1 MNIEWKILM
10 NNFKIPKIRFMNF
23 NDKWNYKTLD
33 EISNSIEYGINAPAK
48 DFDGNHKYLRITDID
63 DASRLFITEKLSSPD
78 INFTAGDYENYKL
91 QKNDLLFART
101 GASVGKT
108 YLYRKTD
115 GKVYYAGFLI
125 RARLHD
131 SYNGNFVFQQT
142 LTDKYKRFIEI
153 TSQRS
158 GQPGVNGKEYGE
170 WKIGM
175 TSYDEQTAIGSLF
188 RTLDDLLASYKDNLA
203 NYQSLKATMLSKMFP
218 KAGQSVPEIRLDGF
232 EGEWGKYYLGDIF
245 EQVSNYIEPS
255 LENELWSLTVEKG
268 LTPKTDRYKRD
279 FLVKKNDKFK
289 KVDVNE
295 FVYNPMNLTLGALD
309 LIDNEF
315 TISVSGYYVVMK
327 NRDIEKFDNDFLKI
341 LLKTTYA
348 IYQYKQFATGTLI
361 EKQRVQFPTFSEIPF
376 YLPPIAEQ
384 QAIGSYFSNLDN
396 LITAHQEKI
405 SQLET
410 LKKKL
415 LQDMFI

>member
-1 MNIEWKILM
+1 MEK
-10 NNFKIPKIRFMNF
+10 PKIRFLKNKHSWVRNTFEEIAKRRTKSSDNPDLPRIEYQDIISGEGRLNKDLNKNIDCRKGIVFETNDILYGKLRPYLKNWLHPNF
-23 NDKWNYKTLD
+23 NGIALGDFWVLQARNCDSKFLFSLVQSPKFQRVANDTSGTKMPRSDWKTVSQT
-33 EISNSIEYGINAPAK
+33 EFSIPTSNE
-48 DFDGNHKYLRITDID
+48 
-63 DASRLFITEKLSSPD
+63 
-78 INFTAGDYENYKL
+78 
-91 QKNDLLFART
+91 
-101 GASVGKT
+101 
-108 YLYRKTD
+108 
-115 GKVYYAGFLI
+115 
-125 RARLHD
+125 
-131 SYNGNFVFQQT
+131 
-142 LTDKYKRFIEI
+142 
-153 TSQRS
+153 
-158 GQPGVNGKEYGE
+158 
-170 WKIGM
+170 
-175 TSYDEQTAIGSLF
+175 EQSAIGKLF

-218 KAGQSVPEIRLDGF
+218 KAGQTVPEIRLDGF
-232 EGEWGKYYLGDIF
+232 EGEWQKYYLGDIF

-255 LENELWSLTVEKG
+255 VENELWSLTVEKG

-289 KVDVNE
+289 KVNLNE

-309 LIDNEF
+309 LNNNEV
-315 TISVSGYYVVMK
+315 TISVSGYYIVIK

-341 LLKTTYA
+341 LLKTMYA

-376 YLPPIAEQ
+376 YLPSIAEQ
-384 QAIGSYFSNLDN
+384 QVIGAYFSNLDS
-396 LITAHQEKI
+396 LISAHQEKI

>member
-1 MNIEWKILM
+1 MEK
-10 NNFKIPKIRFMNF
+10 PKIRFLKNKHSWVRNTFEEIAKRRTKSSDNPDLPRVEYQDIISGEGRLNKDLNKNIDCRKGIVFETNDILYGKLRPYLKNWLHPNF
-23 NDKWNYKTLD
+23 NGIALGDFWVLQARNCDSKFLFSLVQSPKFQRVANDTSGTKMPRSDWKTVSQT
-33 EISNSIEYGINAPAK
+33 EFSIPTSNE
-48 DFDGNHKYLRITDID
+48 
-63 DASRLFITEKLSSPD
+63 
-78 INFTAGDYENYKL
+78 
-91 QKNDLLFART
+91 
-101 GASVGKT
+101 
-108 YLYRKTD
+108 
-115 GKVYYAGFLI
+115 
-125 RARLHD
+125 
-131 SYNGNFVFQQT
+131 
-142 LTDKYKRFIEI
+142 
-153 TSQRS
+153 
-158 GQPGVNGKEYGE
+158 
-170 WKIGM
+170 
-175 TSYDEQTAIGSLF
+175 EQSAIGKLF

-218 KAGQSVPEIRLDGF
+218 KAGQTVPEIRLDGF
-232 EGEWGKYYLGDIF
+232 EGEWQKYYLGDIF

-255 LENELWSLTVEKG
+255 VENELWSLTVEKG

-289 KVDVNE
+289 KVNVQE

-309 LIDNEF
+309 LNDNEV

-327 NRDIEKFDNDFLKI
+327 NRNMEKFDNDFLKI

-384 QAIGSYFSNLDN
+384 QAIGTYFSNLDN
-396 LITAHQEKI
+396 LINSHQEKI
-405 SQLET
+405 FQLET

>member
-1 MNIEWKILM
+1 
-10 NNFKIPKIRFMNF
+10 
-23 NDKWNYKTLD
+23 
-33 EISNSIEYGINAPAK
+33 
-48 DFDGNHKYLRITDID
+48 
-63 DASRLFITEKLSSPD
+63 
-78 INFTAGDYENYKL
+78 
-91 QKNDLLFART
+91 
-101 GASVGKT
+101 
-108 YLYRKTD
+108 
-115 GKVYYAGFLI
+115 
-125 RARLHD
+125 
-131 SYNGNFVFQQT
+131 
-142 LTDKYKRFIEI
+142 
-153 TSQRS
+153 
-158 GQPGVNGKEYGE
+158 
-170 WKIGM
+170 
-175 TSYDEQTAIGSLF
+175 
-188 RTLDDLLASYKDNLA
+188 
-203 NYQSLKATMLSKMFP
+203 MLSKMFP
-218 KAGQSVPEIRLDGF
+218 KAGQTVPEIRLDEF

-255 LENELWSLTVEKG
+255 VENELWSLTVENG
-268 LTPKTDRYKRD
+268 LIPKTNRYKRD

-309 LIDNEF
+309 LNDNEV

-384 QAIGSYFSNLDN
+384 QAIGACFSNLDN
-396 LITAHQEKI
+396 LISSHQEKI
-405 SQLET
+405 SQLEI

-415 LQDMFI
+415 LKDMFI

>member
-1 MNIEWKILM
+1 MEK
-10 NNFKIPKIRFMNF
+10 PKIRFLKNKHSWVRNTFEEIAKRRTKSSDNPDLPRIEYQDIISGEGRLNKDLNKNIDCRKGIVFETNDILYGKLRPYLKNWLHPNF
-23 NDKWNYKTLD
+23 NGIALGDFWVLQARNCDSKFLFSLVQSPKFQRVANDTSGTKMPRSDWKTVSQT
-33 EISNSIEYGINAPAK
+33 EFSIPTSNE
-48 DFDGNHKYLRITDID
+48 
-63 DASRLFITEKLSSPD
+63 
-78 INFTAGDYENYKL
+78 
-91 QKNDLLFART
+91 
-101 GASVGKT
+101 
-108 YLYRKTD
+108 
-115 GKVYYAGFLI
+115 
-125 RARLHD
+125 
-131 SYNGNFVFQQT
+131 
-142 LTDKYKRFIEI
+142 
-153 TSQRS
+153 
-158 GQPGVNGKEYGE
+158 
-170 WKIGM
+170 
-175 TSYDEQTAIGSLF
+175 EQSAIGKLF

-218 KAGQSVPEIRLDGF
+218 KAGQTVPEICLDGF
-232 EGEWGKYYLGDIF
+232 EGEWQKYYLGDIF

-255 LENELWSLTVEKG
+255 VENELWSLTVEKG

-289 KVDVNE
+289 KVNLNE

-309 LIDNEF
+309 LNNNEV
-315 TISVSGYYVVMK
+315 TISVSGYYIVIK

-341 LLKTTYA
+341 LLKTMYA
-348 IYQYKQFATGTLI
+348 IYQYKQFATGSLI

-384 QAIGSYFSNLDN
+384 RSIGSYFSNLNN
-396 LITAHQEKI
+396 LINSHKEKI

>member
-1 MNIEWKILM
+1 MEK
-10 NNFKIPKIRFMNF
+10 PKIRFGKF
-23 NDKWNYKTLD
+23 NNKWKKNKLDKVVDFFDNQRIPIDSGERKAGPYPYYGASGIID
-33 EISNSIEYGINAPAK
+33 FVDGYIFNGEYVLLAE
-48 DFDGNHKYLRITDID
+48 DGANIILR
-63 DASRLFITEKLSSPD
+63 SSP
-78 INFTAGDYENYKL
+78 IAYLTKGKFWLNNHAHIMKM
-91 QKNDLLFART
+91 KT
-101 GASVGKT
+101 GSNE
-108 YLYRKTD
+108 
-115 GKVYYAGFLI
+115 FLI
-125 RARLHD
+125 QLLEKQNYEKYNTGTAQPKLNGEVVKKITLHFP
-131 SYNGNFVFQQT
+131 S
-142 LTDKYKRFIEI
+142 
-153 TSQRS
+153 
-158 GQPGVNGKEYGE
+158 
-170 WKIGM
+170 
-175 TSYDEQTAIGSLF
+175 DEEQSAIGSLF
-188 RTLDDLLASYKDNLA
+188 RNLDELLASYKDNLA

-218 KAGQSVPEIRLDGF
+218 KAGQTVPEIRLDGF
-232 EGEWGKYYLGDIF
+232 DGEWGKYYLGDIF

-255 LENELWSLTVEKG
+255 VENELWSLTVEKG

-309 LIDNEF
+309 LNDNEV
-315 TISVSGYYVVMK
+315 TISVSGYYVVIK

-396 LITAHQEKI
+396 LINSHQEKI

>member
-1 MNIEWKILM
+1 MEK
-10 NNFKIPKIRFMNF
+10 PKIRFLKNKHSWVRNTFEEIAKRRTKSSDNPDLPRIEYQDIISGEGRLNKDLNKNIDCRKGIVFETNDILYGKLRPYLKNWLHPNF
-23 NDKWNYKTLD
+23 NGIALGDFWVLQARNCDSKFLFSLVQSPKFQRVANDTSGTKMPRSDWKTVSQT
-33 EISNSIEYGINAPAK
+33 EFSIPTSNE
-48 DFDGNHKYLRITDID
+48 
-63 DASRLFITEKLSSPD
+63 
-78 INFTAGDYENYKL
+78 
-91 QKNDLLFART
+91 
-101 GASVGKT
+101 
-108 YLYRKTD
+108 
-115 GKVYYAGFLI
+115 
-125 RARLHD
+125 
-131 SYNGNFVFQQT
+131 
-142 LTDKYKRFIEI
+142 
-153 TSQRS
+153 
-158 GQPGVNGKEYGE
+158 
-170 WKIGM
+170 
-175 TSYDEQTAIGSLF
+175 EQSAIGKLF

-218 KAGQSVPEIRLDGF
+218 KAGQTVPEIRLDGF
-232 EGEWGKYYLGDIF
+232 EGEWQKYYLGDIF

-255 LENELWSLTVEKG
+255 VENELWSLTVEKG

-289 KVDVNE
+289 KVNLNE

-309 LIDNEF
+309 LNNNEV
-315 TISVSGYYVVMK
+315 TISVSGYYIVIK

-341 LLKTTYA
+341 LLKTMYA
-348 IYQYKQFATGTLI
+348 IYQYKQFATGSLI

-384 QAIGSYFSNLDN
+384 RSIGSYFSNLNN
-396 LITAHQEKI
+396 LINSHKEKI

>member
-1 MNIEWKILM
+1 MNQHS
-10 NNFKIPKIRFMNF
+10 NPKIRFKGYDNSLERKTIGNITTSFSGGTPKSSNKSYYEGNIPFIRSGEVKSKQTELFISDEALKNSSAKLVEKGDILYALYGATSGEVAISQINGAINQAILAIKPNPGYSSEFIMNYLKKEKD
-23 NDKWNYKTLD
+23 NILEKYLQGGQGNLSAAIVK
-33 EISNSIEYGINAPAK
+33 SIEL
-48 DFDGNHKYLRITDID
+48 YLP
-63 DASRLFITEKLSSPD
+63 S
-78 INFTAGDYENYKL
+78 
-91 QKNDLLFART
+91 
-101 GASVGKT
+101 
-108 YLYRKTD
+108 
-115 GKVYYAGFLI
+115 
-125 RARLHD
+125 
-131 SYNGNFVFQQT
+131 
-142 LTDKYKRFIEI
+142 IE
-153 TSQRS
+153 
-158 GQPGVNGKEYGE
+158 
-170 WKIGM
+170 
-175 TSYDEQTAIGSLF
+175 EQSAIGSLF

-203 NYQSLKATMLSKMFP
+203 NYQSIKATMLSKMFP

-232 EGEWGKYYLGDIF
+232 EGEWGKYYLGNIF

-255 LENELWSLTVEKG
+255 AENELWSLTVEKG

-309 LIDNEF
+309 LNDNEV

-327 NRDIEKFDNDFLKI
+327 NSDIEKFDNDFLKI

-396 LITAHQEKI
+396 LINSHQEKI

>member
-1 MNIEWKILM
+1 MINR
-10 NNFKIPKIRFMNF
+10 NIPKIRFKEFVN
-23 NDKWNYKTLD
+23 KWN
-33 EISNSIEYGINAPAK
+33 
-48 DFDGNHKYLRITDID
+48 
-63 DASRLFITEKLSSPD
+63 
-78 INFTAGDYENYKL
+78 NYKL
-91 QKNDLLFART
+91 GQLGNFKSGIGFPDSQQGGTEGIPFFKVSDMNNIGNETEMRNANNYVTQEQIMKNSWKVINETPAIIFAKV
-101 GASVGKT
+101 GAA
-108 YLYRKTD
+108 LMLNRKRLVTRP
-115 GKVYYAGFLI
+115 FLI
-125 RARLHD
+125 DNNTMSYSFDESWDKDFGLTLFQTINLPKYAQIGALP
-131 SYNGNFVFQQT
+131 SYNAS
-142 LTDKYKRFIEI
+142 DIAMIK
-153 TSQRS
+153 
-158 GQPGVNGKEYGE
+158 VNVPNVQ
-170 WKIGM
+170 
-175 TSYDEQTAIGSLF
+175 EQSAIGSLF
-188 RTLDDLLASYKDNLA
+188 RTLDDLLASYKDNLS

-218 KAGQSVPEIRLDGF
+218 KAGQTVPEIRLDGF
-232 EGEWGKYYLGDIF
+232 EDEWGKYYLGDIF

-255 LENELWSLTVEKG
+255 VENELWSLTVEKG

-309 LIDNEF
+309 LNDNEV

-384 QAIGSYFSNLDN
+384 QALGAYFSNLDN
-396 LITAHQEKI
+396 LIAAHQEKI

>member
-10 NNFKIPKIRFMNF
+10 NSLKIPKIRFMNF

-33 EISNSIEYGINAPAK
+33 EISNSIEYGINAPAR
-48 DFDGNHKYLRITDID
+48 DFDGIHKYLRITDID

-131 SYNGNFVFQQT
+131 SYDGNFVFQQT
-142 LTDKYKRFIEI
+142 LNDKYKRFIEI

-175 TSYDEQTAIGSLF
+175 TSYDEQTSIGSLF

-203 NYQSLKATMLSKMFP
+203 NYQSLKTTMLSKMFP
-218 KAGQSVPEIRLDGF
+218 KAGQTVPEIRLDGF
-232 EGEWGKYYLGDIF
+232 EGEWENSKISDYVNLLNGRAFKQDELLNEGKYRVVRVGNFNTNEKWYYSNLELEENKYANKDDLLYLWATNFGPEIWKEEKIIF
-245 EQVSNYIEPS
+245 HYHIWKFEFDRSIIDRNYLYYWLEKDKKRIQQNTNGSTMVHVTKSMMENREFLFPMFREQTS
-255 LENELWSLTVEKG
+255 
-268 LTPKTDRYKRD
+268 
-279 FLVKKNDKFK
+279 
-289 KVDVNE
+289 
-295 FVYNPMNLTLGALD
+295 
-309 LIDNEF
+309 
-315 TISVSGYYVVMK
+315 
-327 NRDIEKFDNDFLKI
+327 
-341 LLKTTYA
+341 
-348 IYQYKQFATGTLI
+348 
-361 EKQRVQFPTFSEIPF
+361 
-376 YLPPIAEQ
+376 
-384 QAIGSYFSNLDN
+384 IGSYFSNLDN
-396 LITAHQEKI
+396 LINSYQEKI

-415 LQDMFI
+415 LQNMFI

>member
-1 MNIEWKILM
+1 MKQ
-10 NNFKIPKIRFMNF
+10 IPIIRFSQFDNKWSSIAIGNLAQIKRGASPRPIQAPKWF
-23 NDKWNYKTLD
+23 DKNSDIGWLR
-33 EISNSIEYGINAPAK
+33 ISDVTEQNGRI
-48 DFDGNHKYLRITDID
+48 KYLEQKI
-63 DASRLFITEKLSSPD
+63 SRLGQEKTRVLNTPHLLLSIAATIGKPVV
-78 INFTAGDYENYKL
+78 NYVK
-91 QKNDLLFART
+91 T
-101 GASVGKT
+101 GVH
-108 YLYRKTD
+108 D
-115 GKVYYAGFLI
+115 GFLI
-125 RARLHD
+125 FENPKFDRE
-131 SYNGNFVFQQT
+131 FMFQWF
-142 LTDKYKRFIEI
+142 DMFRPKWNKY
-153 TSQRS
+153 
-158 GQPGVNGKEYGE
+158 GQPGSQVNLNSDIIRNHKMM
-170 WKIGM
+170 IPALP
-175 TSYDEQTAIGSLF
+175 EQQAIGSFF

-218 KAGQSVPEIRLDGF
+218 KAGQTVPEIRLDGF
-232 EGEWGKYYLGDIF
+232 EGEWGKYCLGDIF

-255 LENELWSLTVEKG
+255 VENELWSLTVEKG

-289 KVDVNE
+289 KVGVNE
-295 FVYNPMNLTLGALD
+295 FVYNPMNLTLGSLD
-309 LIDNEF
+309 LNNNDV

-327 NRDIEKFDNDFLKI
+327 NIDVEKFNNDFLKI

-361 EKQRVQFPTFSEIPF
+361 EKQRVQFPTFSEISF
-376 YLPPIAEQ
+376 YLPTIAEQ

-396 LITAHQEKI
+396 LINSHQEKI

>member
-1 MNIEWKILM
+1 MEK
-10 NNFKIPKIRFMNF
+10 PKIRFLKNKHSWVRSTFEEIAKRRTKSSDNPDLPRIEYQDILSGEGRLNKELSKNIDCRKGIVFETNDILYGKLRPYLKNWLHPNF
-23 NDKWNYKTLD
+23 NGIALGDFWVLQARNCDSKFLFSLVQSPKFQRVANDTSGTKMPRSDWKTVSQT
-33 EISNSIEYGINAPAK
+33 EFSIPASN
-48 DFDGNHKYLRITDID
+48 
-63 DASRLFITEKLSSPD
+63 
-78 INFTAGDYENYKL
+78 
-91 QKNDLLFART
+91 
-101 GASVGKT
+101 
-108 YLYRKTD
+108 
-115 GKVYYAGFLI
+115 
-125 RARLHD
+125 
-131 SYNGNFVFQQT
+131 
-142 LTDKYKRFIEI
+142 
-153 TSQRS
+153 
-158 GQPGVNGKEYGE
+158 
-170 WKIGM
+170 
-175 TSYDEQTAIGSLF
+175 DEQSAIGSLF
-188 RTLDDLLASYKDNLA
+188 RTLDDLLANYKDNLV
-203 NYQSLKATMLSKMFP
+203 NYQSLKASMLSKMFP
-218 KAGQSVPEIRLDGF
+218 KAGQTVPEIRLDEF

-255 LENELWSLTVEKG
+255 VENELWSLTVENG
-268 LTPKTDRYKRD
+268 LIPKTNRYKRD

-309 LIDNEF
+309 LNDNEV

-384 QAIGSYFSNLDN
+384 QAIGACFSNLDN
-396 LITAHQEKI
+396 LISSHQEKI
-405 SQLET
+405 SQLEI

-415 LQDMFI
+415 LKDMFI